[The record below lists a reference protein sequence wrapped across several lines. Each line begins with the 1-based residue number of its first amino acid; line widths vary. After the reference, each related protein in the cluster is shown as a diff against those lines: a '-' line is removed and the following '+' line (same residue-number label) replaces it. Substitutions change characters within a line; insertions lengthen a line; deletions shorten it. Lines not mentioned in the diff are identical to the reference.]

1 MVKYLIVE
9 DERLS
14 YQELRRMIGK
24 LRPGYQ
30 FEGWL
35 GSVAE
40 TVGFLKN
47 NSVDLILMDINLSD
61 GHCFE
66 VFDQINVF
74 TPIIFTTAYD
84 EHAIR
89 AFKFNSVDYLLK
101 PIEEEELSLA
111 LDKYEQIYKQNASS
125 VFDYKRLEEMM
136 SWQTKERFL
145 VQKKDSYS
153 YIETEDIAFFY
164 SEEKVVFIH
173 TFSDKRYIIGHT
185 LDQLEKQLAANSFFR
200 VSRNCISN
208 IKAIQNI
215 EKYFNGR
222 LKLSFQPECPHEVL
236 VSRVRAGDFLQ
247 WMDGVIKK

>member
-24 LRPGYQ
+24 LRTDYLPT
-30 FEGWL
+30 GWA
-35 GSVAE
+35 GSVAK
-40 TVGFLKN
+40 TVDFLKN
-47 NSVDLILMDINLSD
+47 TQIDLILMDINLSD

-66 VFDQINVF
+66 IFDQINVS

-84 EHAIR
+84 EHAIQ
-89 AFKFNSVDYLLK
+89 AFKYNSIDYLLK

-111 LDKYEQIYKQNASS
+111 LDKYERIHKQNNPP
-125 VFDYKRLEEMM
+125 FDYKRLEEMM
-136 SWQTKERFL
+136 SWQAKERFL

-153 YIETEDIAFFY
+153 YVGTEEIAFLY
-164 SEEKVVFIH
+164 SEEKVNFIH
-173 TFSDKRYIIGHT
+173 TFTNKRYIIGYT
-185 LDQLEKQLAANSFFR
+185 LDQLEKQLATNSFFR

-208 IKAIQNI
+208 IKAIKSI
-215 EKYFNGR
+215 DKYFNGR

-236 VSRVRAGDFLQ
+236 VSRVRVDDFLR
-247 WMDGVIKK
+247 WIDGVIKK